1 MRTVLPARLLCRFIS
16 VRESRS
22 NSRASMNL
30 RAYRIP
36 KSTSA
41 EQPPHFQGS
50 SGVPPPVGVA
60 LCRTSQPHVEML
72 PRAQAAV
79 TAYAAP
85 ALAIA

>member
-30 RAYRIP
+30 CAYRIP